1 MPKLTLS
8 MDDWVIAKAHRIA
21 RRKRLSISKIVSSY
35 IASLEEQIETQD
47 KLPPI
52 TQKVLDMGIDLP
64 QFPHNWDYRNE
75 LTNEIEKRL
84 DIK

>member
-1 MPKLTLS
+1 

-35 IASLEEQIETQD
+35 IASLEEKIEIQD
-47 KLPPI
+47 KIPPI
-52 TQKVLDMGIDLP
+52 TQKALDMSDELP
-64 QFPHNWDYRNE
+64 QFPHNWDYRDE
-75 LTNEIEKRL
+75 LANEIEKRL

>member
-8 MDDWVIAKAHRIA
+8 MDDWVIAKAHRIS

-35 IASLEEQIETQD
+35 IASLEEQIEVQD

-52 TQKVLDMGIDLP
+52 TQKVLDMSVDLP
-64 QFPHNWDYRNE
+64 QLPHNWDYRNE
-75 LTNEIEKRL
+75 LTNEIAKRL

>member
-8 MDDWVIAKAHRIA
+8 MDDWVIAKAHRIS
-21 RRKRLSISKIVSSY
+21 RRKRISISKIVSNY
-35 IASLEEQIETQD
+35 IASLEEQIEIQD

-52 TQKVLDMGIDLP
+52 TQKVLDMGVDLP

-75 LTNEIEKRL
+75 LTNEIQNRL